1 MRSTTRFVLTRV
13 GGIVLVLLLV
23 TLVTFAIFYVFPAD
37 PAQMSCGKPC
47 TPGQLEQAREV
58 MGYNVPVW
66 QQYVNYL
73 GGIFTGRTFGS
84 GGAAIHCPAP
94 CLGWSFDQGR
104 PVTSLIAQTLPVT
117 ASIAVGAAVLWFVA
131 GVASGVVAA
140 LRHGTALDRTVM
152 TVAIVG
158 VSTPAYLVGLLAI
171 LLFGFTLNVVP
182 VGGYVPFTTD
192 PAQWAFHLITPWC
205 TLAFISSAI
214 YARITRG
221 QMLDVLGEDYIR
233 TARAKGL
240 SEARVIGRH
249 ALRNALIPVVT
260 LFGLDLGALLG
271 GAVITEKVFSMY
283 GMGALLIESVE
294 HTNLPLVTGI
304 TLVSAAFIAIAN
316 LVVDLTYKALD
327 PRA

>member
-1 MRSTTRFVLTRV
+1 MRTARFVLTRI
-13 GGIVLVLLLV
+13 GGILLVLLLV
-23 TLVTFAIFYVFPAD
+23 TLVTFVLFYVLPTD
-37 PAQMSCGKPC
+37 PAQLSCGKPC
-47 TPGQLEQAREV
+47 TPEHLQQAREV
-58 MGYNVPVW
+58 MGYDAPVW
-66 QQYVNYL
+66 QQYL
-73 GGIFTGRTFGS
+73 TFLTGIFTGRTYGS
-84 GGAAIHCPAP
+84 GAAAIHCEAP
-94 CLGWSFDQGR
+94 CLGWSFDAQR
-104 PVTSLIAQTLPVT
+104 PVSSLIAQTLPIT
-117 ASIAVGAAVLWFVA
+117 ASIAVGAAVLWFVV
-131 GVASGVVAA
+131 GVSAGVVAA
-140 LRHGTALDRTVM
+140 LRRGTAVDRTVM

-171 LLFGFTLNVVP
+171 LLLGFKLNIVP

-205 TLAFISSAI
+205 VLAFISSAA

-240 SEARVIGRH
+240 TEPRVIGRH

-271 GAVITEKVFSMY
+271 GAVITERVFSMY
-283 GMGALLIESVE
+283 GMGALLIDAVG
-294 HTNLPLVTGI
+294 HTNLPVVTGI
-304 TLVSAAFIAIAN
+304 TVVAAAFIVIAN
-316 LVVDLTYKALD
+316 FAVDLTYKALD

>member
-1 MRSTTRFVLTRV
+1 MNSTVRWTLTRL
-13 GGIVLVLLLV
+13 GGIVLVLLIV
-23 TLVTFAIFYVFPAD
+23 TMVTFAVFYILPAD
-37 PAQMSCGKPC
+37 PAQLSCGKPC
-47 TPGQLEQAREV
+47 TPDHLAQARSV
-58 MGYNVPVW
+58 MGYDQPIW
-66 QQYVNYL
+66 EQYLRYL

-94 CLGWSFDQGR
+94 CLGWSFTQQR
-104 PVTSLIAQTLPVT
+104 TVTSLIAQTLPVT
-117 ASIAVGAAVLWFVA
+117 ASIAVGAAVLWFIV
-131 GVASGVVAA
+131 GVSAGVVAA
-140 LRHGTALDRTVM
+140 LRRGTVVDRVVM

-171 LLFGFTLNVVP
+171 LLFGFILNVVP
-182 VGGYVPFTTD
+182 VSGYVPFATS
-192 PAQWAFHLITPWC
+192 PAQWAFHLVTPWC
-205 TLAFISSAI
+205 VLAFISAAM

-221 QMLDVLGEDYIR
+221 QMLDVLGDDYVR

-240 SEARVIGRH
+240 GEARVIGRH

-260 LFGLDLGALLG
+260 MFGLDLGGLLG

-283 GMGALLIESVE
+283 GMGALLIDSVS
-294 HTNLPLVTGI
+294 HTDLPVITGI
-304 TLVSAAFIAIAN
+304 TIVSAAFIGIAN

>member
-1 MRSTTRFVLTRV
+1 MSTTRFVVTRV
-13 GGIVLVLLLV
+13 LGILGVLLLV
-23 TLVTFAIFYVFPAD
+23 TLVTFAIFYVLPAD
-37 PAQMSCGKPC
+37 PARMSCGKPC
-47 TPGQLEQAREV
+47 TPDQLQQAREV
-58 MGYNVPVW
+58 MGYNSPVW
-66 QQYVNYL
+66 QQFLDYL
-73 GGIFTGRTFGS
+73 GGIFVGRTYGS
-84 GGAAIHCPAP
+84 GGAAIHCAAP

-104 PVTSLIAQTLPVT
+104 PVTSLIAQTLPIT

-131 GVASGVVAA
+131 GVAAGVVAA
-140 LRHGTALDRTVM
+140 LNRGTAVDRTVM
-152 TVAIVG
+152 TVAIIG

-171 LLFGFTLNVVP
+171 LLLGFTLNIVP
-182 VGGYVPFTTD
+182 VGGYVPFSTD
-192 PAQWAFHLITPWC
+192 PVQWAFHLITPWC
-205 TLAFISSAI
+205 TLAFISSAV

-240 SEARVIGRH
+240 GEARVIGRH

-271 GAVITEKVFSMY
+271 GAVITERVFSMY